1 MWNVDN
7 LEKWD
12 APQALRE
19 YLPYGLMGFDNE
31 GSPGK
36 LRDLG
41 SPRYMV
47 RIQTSLTSR
56 SLCCLC
62 S

>member
-36 LRDLG
+36 LRDLE

-47 RIQTSLTSR
+47 RMQT
-56 SLCCLC
+56 
-62 S
+62 